1 MRIYAAL
8 IYVFLYAPIAL
19 IVLFSFNAGHYAMDW
34 QGFSVEW
41 YGKAF
46 ANPIVVKSLISS
58 FIVAGSTSIIAT
70 VVGTLCALGLERV
83 QGWLRQLF
91 DALIYIAIMVPGV
104 VIGIATLIAFVT
116 LFDAVNPALE
126 AMGIGRLQMGLWTVI
141 AAHVLFNLAVVVL
154 IIRARLA
161 GMDRSLVEASEDL
174 YAAPLA
180 TFRQVVLPALM
191 PSILAGL
198 LLSFTFSFED
208 FIITFFVAGPNTTLP
223 IYMYSSIRRG
233 VTPEINAIGTVVLLT
248 SLALLMLAQFLLR
261 VRPSSRSS

>member
-1 MRIYAAL
+1 
-8 IYVFLYAPIAL
+8 
-19 IVLFSFNAGHYAMDW
+19 
-34 QGFSVEW
+34 
-41 YGKAF
+41 
-46 ANPIVVKSLISS
+46 
-58 FIVAGSTSIIAT
+58 
-70 VVGTLCALGLERV
+70 
-83 QGWLRQLF
+83 
-91 DALIYIAIMVPGV
+91 
-104 VIGIATLIAFVT
+104 
-116 LFDAVNPALE
+116 
-126 AMGIGRLQMGLWTVI
+126 MGLRPVI

-174 YAAPLA
+174 YATPFA

-233 VTPEINAIGTVVLLT
+233 VTPEINAIGTAVLLT

-261 VRPSSRSS
+261 TRSKGG